1 MKIIRIF
8 IVFAIA
14 LLAIGCGTQTQAP
27 TQEPNP
33 TVESTQAPA
42 AEVVSTEIPA
52 TATPEMPPEPTQA
65 PAPLILNATVNAA
78 TLNMRTGPSIL
89 HDILNQYQK
98 DDTVTLIG
106 VAPGNQWVKIL
117 TKDNKTGWMLASHLT
132 IDGAVQSL
140 PTLPISESLVAV
152 GKVVDANGTGLPGIQ
167 VALTRMG
174 GVEAVRVDGI
184 SLADGTVYIY
194 APIEYQGT
202 WLAGV
207 VGVDCTSQ
215 LVDANCRF
223 GGKFSPADGIK
234 LKLPQD
240 TEILFTYQ

>member
-1 MKIIRIF
+1 MKLIRL
-8 IVFAIA
+8 IVVLTIG
-14 LLAIGCGTQTQAP
+14 LLATGCGTQTPAP
-27 TQEPNP
+27 TQSPNP
-33 TVESTQAPA
+33 TAESTQTPA
-42 AEVVSTEIPA
+42 VVPTEIPA
-52 TATPEMPPEPTQA
+52 TATPETLPEPTQQ
-65 PAPLILNATVNAA
+65 PAPLVLSAEVNAA

-98 DDTVTLIG
+98 GDTVTLIG

-117 TKDNKTGWMLASHLT
+117 TKDNKAGWMLASHLT
-132 IDGAVQSL
+132 INGAVEAL

-152 GKVVDANGTGLPGIQ
+152 GKVVDSNGNGLPGIQ

-174 GVEAVRVDGI
+174 GLEAVRVDGI
-184 SLADGTVYIY
+184 SLADGTVYVY

-207 VGVDCTSQ
+207 IGVDCTSQ
-215 LVDANCRF
+215 LVDTNCRF
-223 GGKFSPADGIK
+223 GGKFLPADGIK